1 MRANHLRTLL
11 APILELADKAG
22 LQYDLPLY
30 ITVDVKDD
38 FTVRAWNRYS
48 RGAFRVTHPDQLKRA
63 AYGEVIVA
71 IVNAFPALLA
81 LADKVEALL
90 AEVHRLRAELA
101 DLTELADAQCR
112 IASERERPYVE
123 QWQRE
128 TGKANTLP
136 DYGDLLHWVIGK
148 NEVLRGALT
157 AYPFGGLAGLLTELE
172 TSIGH
177 RFECARPEDCGPLGC
192 LIAKVYHTKK
202 AVEEALR

>member
-1 MRANHLRTLL
+1 MAEALDL
-11 APILELADKAG
+11 APIEARDADCRDA
-22 LQYDLPLY
+22 DWRCR
-30 ITVDVKDD
+30 DV
-38 FTVRAWNRYS
+38 N
-48 RGAFRVTHPDQLKRA
+48 H
-63 AYGEVIVA
+63 
-71 IVNAFPALLA
+71 
-81 LADKVEALL
+81 ADRRALL
-90 AEVHRLRAELA
+90 AEVHRLRAELD
-101 DLTELADAQCR
+101 DLTELADAQRR

-123 QWQRE
+123 QWRRE

-172 TSIGH
+172 TSMGY

-192 LIAKVYHTKK
+192 LLAKIYHAKK